1 MRIDDSSIRVNRN
14 TCIACG
20 ICVDRCIM
28 DNLRLS
34 VAPCR
39 QVCPIGMNCQGYI
52 RLIAMGKEEQA
63 LAQLQPLG
71 PFVPLIAATCTA
83 PCEKACARRKI
94 DGSVHIL
101 ELECYMAKK
110 YSMELYNIQRPDIQS
125 KKSVAVVGTGVSGL
139 ASGFKAILCGHS
151 VTVYARPSDK
161 NDIDDSLKKIV
172 TSLEAANVV
181 FCYDATLGKSIRDLH
196 LFDAIILSRPED
208 QLLVKADLLIEKVD
222 FEIDSSTHLVTGN
235 IFSCNIDSSEK
246 REPVFEIASAFET
259 AESVNRYLN
268 EEPLDWGRGF
278 YTQDGAV
285 KTYKIDRRVG
295 NDEKRALQEDL
306 VDGFDGEAAKV
317 QASRCFGC
325 GRAFEKN
332 QTCWYCLPCELE
344 CPQGALEVK
353 IPYLVR

>member
-52 RLIAMGKEEQA
+52 RLIAMDKEEQA
-63 LAQLQPLG
+63 LSQLIPFG
-71 PFVPLIAATCTA
+71 PFVPLISATCTA
-83 PCEKACARRKI
+83 PCETACARRKE
-94 DGSVHIL
+94 DGAVHIL
-101 ELECYMAKK
+101 ELKRYMAKK
-110 YSMELYNIQRPDIQS
+110 YSKELYNIQRSVVRS
-125 KKSVAVVGTGVSGL
+125 KKSVAVVGAGVSGL

-151 VTVYARPSDK
+151 VTIYAKPSDK
-161 NDIDDSLKKIV
+161 NDLGDFINKIV
-172 TSLEAANVV
+172 TSLEAADVV
-181 FCYDATLGKSIRDLH
+181 FRYDSASEKNIPDLH

-208 QLLVKADLLIEKVD
+208 QSLVNADLLIKKGD
-222 FEIDSSTHLVTGN
+222 YEIDTSTHLLTGN
-235 IFSCNIDSSEK
+235 IFSCNTGSSEK
-246 REPVFEIASAFET
+246 KDPVFEIASAFET
-259 AESVNRYLN
+259 VESVNRYLN
-268 EEPLDWGRGF
+268 EEPLDWGRGL

-285 KTYKIDRRVG
+285 KAYKIDRRVG
-295 NDEKRALQEDL
+295 NDQPRALQEAL
-306 VDGFDGEAAKV
+306 VDGLDGETAKV

-344 CPQGALEVK
+344 CPQGALEVR